1 MRRKNVSLIP
11 DGALN
16 ERDLEILRKV
26 YFQEILAEKR
36 YSKHIANVS
45 SGRVRDLLIDLL
57 NEEKEHKEAI
67 LSEIKRMNPRFKA
80 INDDLW
86 EIQINKDLMGGV
98 GNEMAVI
105 KAILQI
111 NIEKEKEAVKQYIGY
126 SKETEGE
133 ELKALLKSFSIEEQT
148 HLKRLNDMLKSFE

>member
-1 MRRKNVSLIP
+1 MKKRSGSEMLDYTR
-11 DGALN
+11 N

-45 SGRVRDLLIDLL
+45 ANKVRELLVNLL
-57 NEEKEHKEAI
+57 NEEKEHKDVI
-67 LSEIKRMNPRFKA
+67 LSEIKRMNPKFKT

-86 EIQINKDLMGGV
+86 EMQISKDLMAGV
-98 GNEMAVI
+98 GNEISVI

-111 NIEKEKEAVKQYIGY
+111 NIEKEKEAIKQYIGY
-126 SKETEGE
+126 SKEAEGE
-133 ELKALLKSFSIEEQT
+133 EVKALLKGFSIEEQT
-148 HLKRLNDMLKSFE
+148 HLKRLNDMLESFE